1 MPSTRSKA
9 KSITDTNCDSNKS
22 LRISGVT
29 KPTTNKSSTK
39 SPPKS
44 TKAVPKVSPE
54 AKSYVAAVK
63 GGKSTG
69 KNASTVGDLPLHDSE
84 DGFNTSDPMDDDGFE
99 VVVSKKTKRSLRKT
113 QAAKRAPPKSV
124 VKGPSVQKIQAKMSS
139 PKSQDLHDGSSDD
152 GSDDDGDKKPPAKK
166 GSSDKKTQA
175 KKAPSKTIKRSSVK
189 KTQTKMSP
197 SKSQD
202 MSDGSDDN
210 DDKKLP
216 AKKGSSQDKKAPSKS
231 VKRSSVKN
239 IQDKMFPSQSQD
251 MSDQFSDGYD
261 DNNNK
266 ILSVKKGSSVRKSQA
281 KKAPPK
287 SVRKSSVKKTQTKM
301 MPRVM
306 ENV

>member
-9 KSITDTNCDSNKS
+9 KSITDTNGDSNKS
-22 LRISGVT
+22 LSISGVT

-44 TKAVPKVSPE
+44 IKAVPKVSPE

-69 KNASTVGDLPLHDSE
+69 KNASTVGDVPHDSE

-99 VVVSKKTKRSLRKT
+99 VVVSKKTKKSLRKT
-113 QAAKRAPPKSV
+113 QAKRAPPKSV

-139 PKSQDLHDGSSDD
+139 SPKSQGLHDGSSDD

-216 AKKGSSQDKKAPSKS
+216 AKKGSSSGQEST
-231 VKRSSVKN
+231 
-239 IQDKMFPSQSQD
+239 IQ
-251 MSDQFSDGYD
+251 
-261 DNNNK
+261 
-266 ILSVKKGSSVRKSQA
+266 IC
-281 KKAPPK
+281 
-287 SVRKSSVKKTQTKM
+287 
-301 MPRVM
+301 
-306 ENV
+306 